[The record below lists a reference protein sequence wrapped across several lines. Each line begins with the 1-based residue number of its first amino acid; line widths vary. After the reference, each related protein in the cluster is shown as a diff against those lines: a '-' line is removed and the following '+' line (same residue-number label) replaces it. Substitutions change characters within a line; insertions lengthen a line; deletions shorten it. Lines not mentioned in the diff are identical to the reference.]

1 MLFLKAVIFRKG
13 VENMS
18 RGKNINMFLMEGDVT
33 SSIKCTLSNWTG
45 VIYKI
50 PRTKLNSELIKQR
63 QHLKY
68 SGIYFLIGKSDKEDK
83 NLVYVGQAGNRKNGK
98 ALLLRLLEHTKDG
111 KMDFFNE
118 VIVLTTDTNIFG
130 PTELNY
136 LENKFAERYILKN
149 QNEPNIGNV
158 TEEKESELIEILS
171 NSEMII
177 GTLGH
182 KLFIPTLNKDT
193 LEEEVAKDK
202 DLLFLSRKIRKSN
215 LQIEAKCKR
224 TNEGFVGL
232 KGSMISL
239 EDLKTMP
246 KLIKKLR
253 DQLITSKIIKN
264 GILMENQLF
273 ISASYAAAFVLGT
286 NANGLT
292 HWKTKNG
299 QTLKELEEN

>member
-1 MLFLKAVIFRKG
+1 
-13 VENMS
+13 MS
-18 RGKNINMFLMEGDVT
+18 REKNINMFLMEGDVT

-83 NLVYVGQAGNRKNGK
+83 NLVYVGQAGNRKNGE
-98 ALLLRLLEHTKDG
+98 ALLLRLLEHTKDE

-136 LENKFAERYILKN
+136 LENKFAEKFSKRYILKN

-182 KLFIPTLNKDT
+182 KLFIPTLEKDT
-193 LEEEVAKDK
+193 VDDAVIADEE
-202 DLLFLSRKIRKSN
+202 LLFLSRKIRKSN

-224 TNEGFVGL
+224 TNEGFVVL

-246 KLIKKLR
+246 KLIKELR
-253 DQLITSKIIKN
+253 VQLINSGIIKD
-264 GILMENQLF
+264 GILKENQLF
-273 ISASYAAAFVLGT
+273 TSASYAAAFVLGT

-292 HWKTKNG
+292 HWKTKDG
-299 QTLKELEEN
+299 QILKELEGN

>member
-1 MLFLKAVIFRKG
+1 
-13 VENMS
+13 MS

-83 NLVYVGQAGNRKNGK
+83 NLVYVGQAGNRKNGE

-136 LENKFAERYILKN
+136 LENKFAEKIKFSKRYILKN

-182 KLFIPTLNKDT
+182 KLFIPTLEKDIDDVVIAD
-193 LEEEVAKDK
+193 EE
-202 DLLFLSRKIRKSN
+202 LLFLSRKIRKSN

-224 TNEGFVGL
+224 TNEGFVVL

-246 KLIKKLR
+246 KLIKELR
-253 DQLITSKIIKN
+253 VQLINSGIIKD
-264 GILMENQLF
+264 GILKENQLF
-273 ISASYAAAFVLGT
+273 TSASYAAAFVLGT

-292 HWKTKNG
+292 HWKTKDG
-299 QTLKELEEN
+299 QTLKELEDN

>member
-1 MLFLKAVIFRKG
+1 
-13 VENMS
+13 MS

-83 NLVYVGQAGNRKNGK
+83 NLVYVGQAGNRKNGE

-136 LENKFAERYILKN
+136 LENKFAEKIKFSKRYILKN

-182 KLFIPTLNKDT
+182 KLFIPTLEKDIDDVVIAD
-193 LEEEVAKDK
+193 EE
-202 DLLFLSRKIRKSN
+202 LLFLSRKIRKSN

-224 TNEGFVGL
+224 TNEGFVVL

-246 KLIKKLR
+246 KLIKELR
-253 DQLITSKIIKN
+253 VQLISSGIIKD
-264 GILMENQLF
+264 GILKENQLF
-273 ISASYAAAFVLGT
+273 TSASYAAAFVLGT

-292 HWKTKNG
+292 HWKIKNG
-299 QTLKELEEN
+299 QTLKELEDN

>member
-1 MLFLKAVIFRKG
+1 
-13 VENMS
+13 MS

-83 NLVYVGQAGNRKNGK
+83 NLVYVGQAGNRKNGE

-136 LENKFAERYILKN
+136 LENKFAEKIKFSKRYILKN

-182 KLFIPTLNKDT
+182 KLFIPTLEKDIDDVVIAD
-193 LEEEVAKDK
+193 EE
-202 DLLFLSRKIRKSN
+202 LLFLSRKIRKSN

-224 TNEGFVGL
+224 TNEGFVVL

-246 KLIKKLR
+246 KLIKELR
-253 DQLITSKIIKN
+253 VQLISSGIIKD
-264 GILMENQLF
+264 GILKENQLF
-273 ISASYAAAFVLGT
+273 TSASYAAAFVLGT

-292 HWKTKNG
+292 HWKTKDG
-299 QTLKELEEN
+299 QTLKELEGN

>member
-1 MLFLKAVIFRKG
+1 
-13 VENMS
+13 MS

-33 SSIKCTLSNWTG
+33 RSIKCTLSNWTG

-83 NLVYVGQAGNRKNGK
+83 NLVYVGQAGNRKNGE

-136 LENKFAERYILKN
+136 LENKFAEKIKFSKRYILKN

-182 KLFIPTLNKDT
+182 KLFIPTLEKDIDDVVIAD
-193 LEEEVAKDK
+193 EE
-202 DLLFLSRKIRKSN
+202 LLFLSRKIRKSN

-224 TNEGFVGL
+224 TNEGFVDL

-246 KLIKKLR
+246 KLIKELR
-253 DQLITSKIIKN
+253 VQLISSGIIKD
-264 GILMENQLF
+264 GILKENQLF
-273 ISASYAAAFVLGT
+273 TSASYAAAFVLGT

-292 HWKTKNG
+292 HWKTKDG

>member
-1 MLFLKAVIFRKG
+1 
-13 VENMS
+13 MS

-83 NLVYVGQAGNRKNGK
+83 NLVYVGQAGNRKNGE
-98 ALLLRLLEHTKDG
+98 ALLLRLLEHTKDE

-136 LENKFAERYILKN
+136 LENKFAEKIKFSKRYILKN

-182 KLFIPTLNKDT
+182 KLFIPTLEKDIDDVVIAD
-193 LEEEVAKDK
+193 EE
-202 DLLFLSRKIRKSN
+202 LLFLSRKIRKSN

-224 TNEGFVGL
+224 TNEGFVVL

-246 KLIKKLR
+246 KLIKELR
-253 DQLITSKIIKN
+253 VQLISSGIIKD
-264 GILMENQLF
+264 GILKENQLF
-273 ISASYAAAFVLGT
+273 TSASYAAAFVLGT

-299 QTLKELEEN
+299 QTLKELEDN

>member
-1 MLFLKAVIFRKG
+1 
-13 VENMS
+13 MS

-136 LENKFAERYILKN
+136 LENKFAEKIKFAERYILKN

-224 TNEGFVGL
+224 TNEGFVVL

-273 ISASYAAAFVLGT
+273 TSASYAAAFVLGT

>member
-1 MLFLKAVIFRKG
+1 
-13 VENMS
+13 MS

-83 NLVYVGQAGNRKNGK
+83 NLVYVGQAGNRKNGE
-98 ALLLRLLEHTKDG
+98 ALLLRLLEHTKDE

-136 LENKFAERYILKN
+136 LENKFAEKIKFSKRYILKN

-182 KLFIPTLNKDT
+182 KLFIPTLEKDIDDVVIAD
-193 LEEEVAKDK
+193 EE
-202 DLLFLSRKIRKSN
+202 LLFLSRKIRKSN

-224 TNEGFVGL
+224 TNEGFVVL

-246 KLIKKLR
+246 KLIKELR
-253 DQLITSKIIKN
+253 VQLISSGIIKD
-264 GILMENQLF
+264 GILKENQLF
-273 ISASYAAAFVLGT
+273 TSASYAAAFVLGT

-292 HWKTKNG
+292 HWKTKDG

>member
-1 MLFLKAVIFRKG
+1 MLFLKAVIFREG

-83 NLVYVGQAGNRKNGK
+83 NLVYVGQAGNRKNGE

-193 LEEEVAKDK
+193 LEEEAVKDK

-224 TNEGFVGL
+224 TNEGFVVL

-273 ISASYAAAFVLGT
+273 TSASYAAAFVLGT

-299 QTLKELEEN
+299 QTLKELEDN

>member
-1 MLFLKAVIFRKG
+1 
-13 VENMS
+13 MS

-33 SSIKCTLSNWTG
+33 SYIKCTLSNWTG

-83 NLVYVGQAGNRKNGK
+83 NLVYVGQAGNRKNGE

-136 LENKFAERYILKN
+136 LENKFAEKIKFSKRYILKN

-182 KLFIPTLNKDT
+182 KLFIPTLEKDIDDVVIAD
-193 LEEEVAKDK
+193 EE
-202 DLLFLSRKIRKSN
+202 LLFLSRKIRKSN

-224 TNEGFVGL
+224 TNEGFVVL

-246 KLIKKLR
+246 KLIKELR
-253 DQLITSKIIKN
+253 VQLISSGIIKD
-264 GILMENQLF
+264 GILKENQLF
-273 ISASYAAAFVLGT
+273 TSASYAAAFVLGT

-292 HWKTKNG
+292 HWKTKDG

>member
-1 MLFLKAVIFRKG
+1 
-13 VENMS
+13 MS

-83 NLVYVGQAGNRKNGK
+83 NLVYVGQAGNRKNGE

-182 KLFIPTLNKDT
+182 KLFIPTLNKDM
-193 LEEEVAKDK
+193 LEEEVANDK

-224 TNEGFVGL
+224 TNEGFVVL

-273 ISASYAAAFVLGT
+273 TSASYAAAFVLGT

-292 HWKTKNG
+292 HWKTKDG
-299 QTLKELEEN
+299 QTLKELEDN

>member
-1 MLFLKAVIFRKG
+1 MPK
-13 VENMS
+13 
-18 RGKNINMFLMEGDVT
+18 GKNINLFLMESDVT

-45 VIYKI
+45 VVYKI
-50 PRTKLNSELIKQR
+50 PRSRLTSDVIKQR
-63 QHLKY
+63 QHLKN
-68 SGIYFLIGKSDKEDK
+68 SGIYFLIGESTEENKSI
-83 NLVYVGQAGNRKNGK
+83 VYVGQAGNRKNDE
-98 ALLLRLLEHTKDG
+98 AVLSRLLEHDKDG

-136 LENKFAERYILKN
+136 LENKFAEKIKFSKRYILKN

-193 LEEEVAKDK
+193 LEEEVVKDEE
-202 DLLFLSRKIRKSN
+202 LLFLSRKIRKSN

-224 TNEGFVGL
+224 TNEGFVVL

-246 KLIKKLR
+246 KLIKELR
-253 DQLITSKIIKN
+253 VQLINSGIIKD
-264 GILMENQLF
+264 GILKENQLF
-273 ISASYAAAFVLGT
+273 TSASYAAAFVLGT

-299 QTLKELEEN
+299 QTLKELEDN

>member
-1 MLFLKAVIFRKG
+1 
-13 VENMS
+13 MS

-83 NLVYVGQAGNRKNGK
+83 NLVYVGQAGNRKNGE

-136 LENKFAERYILKN
+136 LENKFAEKIKFAERYILKN

-193 LEEEVAKDK
+193 LEEEAVKDK

-224 TNEGFVGL
+224 TNEGFVVL

-273 ISASYAAAFVLGT
+273 TSASYAAAFVLGT

-299 QTLKELEEN
+299 

>member
-1 MLFLKAVIFRKG
+1 
-13 VENMS
+13 MS

-83 NLVYVGQAGNRKNGK
+83 NLVYVGQAGNRKNGE

-136 LENKFAERYILKN
+136 LENKFAEKIKFSKRYILKN

-182 KLFIPTLNKDT
+182 KLFIPTLEKDIDDVVIAD
-193 LEEEVAKDK
+193 EE
-202 DLLFLSRKIRKSN
+202 LLFLSRKIRKSN

-224 TNEGFVGL
+224 TNEGFVVL

-246 KLIKKLR
+246 KLIKELR
-253 DQLITSKIIKN
+253 VQLINSGIIKD
-264 GILMENQLF
+264 GILKENQLF
-273 ISASYAAAFVLGT
+273 TSASYAAAFVLGT

-292 HWKTKNG
+292 HWKTKDG

>member
-1 MLFLKAVIFRKG
+1 MT
-13 VENMS
+13 

-83 NLVYVGQAGNRKNGK
+83 NLVYVGQAGNRKNGE
-98 ALLLRLLEHTKDG
+98 ALLLRLLEHTKDE

-136 LENKFAERYILKN
+136 LENKFAEKIKFAERYILKN

-182 KLFIPTLNKDT
+182 KLFIPTLEKDIDDVVIAD
-193 LEEEVAKDK
+193 EE
-202 DLLFLSRKIRKSN
+202 LLFLSRKIRKSN

-224 TNEGFVGL
+224 TNEGFVVL

-246 KLIKKLR
+246 KLIKELR
-253 DQLITSKIIKN
+253 VQLISSGIIKD
-264 GILMENQLF
+264 GILKENQLF
-273 ISASYAAAFVLGT
+273 TSASYAAAFVLGT

-292 HWKTKNG
+292 QWKTKNG

>member
-1 MLFLKAVIFRKG
+1 
-13 VENMS
+13 
-18 RGKNINMFLMEGDVT
+18 
-33 SSIKCTLSNWTG
+33 
-45 VIYKI
+45 
-50 PRTKLNSELIKQR
+50 
-63 QHLKY
+63 
-68 SGIYFLIGKSDKEDK
+68 
-83 NLVYVGQAGNRKNGK
+83 
-98 ALLLRLLEHTKDG
+98 
-111 KMDFFNE
+111 MDFFNE

-136 LENKFAERYILKN
+136 LENKFAEKIKFSKRYILKN

-182 KLFIPTLNKDT
+182 KLFIPTLEKDT
-193 LEEEVAKDK
+193 VDDAVIADEE
-202 DLLFLSRKIRKSN
+202 LLFLSRKIRKSN

-224 TNEGFVGL
+224 TNEGFVVL

-246 KLIKKLR
+246 KLIKELR
-253 DQLITSKIIKN
+253 VQLINSGIIKD
-264 GILMENQLF
+264 GILKENQLF
-273 ISASYAAAFVLGT
+273 TSASYAAAFVLGT

-292 HWKTKNG
+292 HWKIKNG
-299 QTLKELEEN
+299 QTLKELEDN

>member
-1 MLFLKAVIFRKG
+1 
-13 VENMS
+13 MS

-83 NLVYVGQAGNRKNGK
+83 NLVYVGQAGNRKNGE

-136 LENKFAERYILKN
+136 LENKFAEKIKFSKRYILKN

-182 KLFIPTLNKDT
+182 KLFIPTLEKDIDDVVIAD
-193 LEEEVAKDK
+193 EE
-202 DLLFLSRKIRKSN
+202 LLFLSRKIRKSN

-224 TNEGFVGL
+224 TNEGFVVL

-246 KLIKKLR
+246 KLIKELR
-253 DQLITSKIIKN
+253 VQLISSGIIKD
-264 GILMENQLF
+264 GILKENQLF
-273 ISASYAAAFVLGT
+273 TSASYAAAFVLGT

-299 QTLKELEEN
+299 QTLKELEDN

>member
-1 MLFLKAVIFRKG
+1 
-13 VENMS
+13 MS

-83 NLVYVGQAGNRKNGK
+83 NLVYVGQAGNRKNGE

-136 LENKFAERYILKN
+136 LENKFAEKIKFSKRYILKN

-182 KLFIPTLNKDT
+182 KLFIPTLEKDIDDVVIAD
-193 LEEEVAKDK
+193 EE
-202 DLLFLSRKIRKSN
+202 LLFLSRKIRKSN

-224 TNEGFVGL
+224 TNEGFVVL

-246 KLIKKLR
+246 KLIKELR
-253 DQLITSKIIKN
+253 VQLISSGIIKD
-264 GILMENQLF
+264 GILKENQLF
-273 ISASYAAAFVLGT
+273 TSASYAAAFVLGT

-292 HWKTKNG
+292 HWKTKDG
-299 QTLKELEEN
+299 QILKELEGN

>member
-1 MLFLKAVIFRKG
+1 
-13 VENMS
+13 MS

-83 NLVYVGQAGNRKNGK
+83 NLVYVGQAGNRKNGE

-136 LENKFAERYILKN
+136 LENKFAEKIKFSKRYILKN

-182 KLFIPTLNKDT
+182 KLFIPTLEKDIDDVVIAD
-193 LEEEVAKDK
+193 EE
-202 DLLFLSRKIRKSN
+202 LLFLSRKIRKSN

-224 TNEGFVGL
+224 TNEGFVVL

-246 KLIKKLR
+246 KLIKELR
-253 DQLITSKIIKN
+253 VQLISSGIIKD
-264 GILMENQLF
+264 GILKENQLF
-273 ISASYAAAFVLGT
+273 TSASYAAAFVLGT

-292 HWKTKNG
+292 HWKTKDG

>member
-1 MLFLKAVIFRKG
+1 
-13 VENMS
+13 MS

-50 PRTKLNSELIKQR
+50 PRTKLNSELIRQR

-83 NLVYVGQAGNRKNGK
+83 NLVYVGQAGNRKNGE

-193 LEEEVAKDK
+193 LEEEAVKDK
-202 DLLFLSRKIRKSN
+202 DLLFLSRKNKISN

-224 TNEGFVGL
+224 TNEGFVVL

-239 EDLKTMP
+239 EDLKIMP
-246 KLIKKLR
+246 KSIKKLR
-253 DQLITSKIIKN
+253 DQLIASKIIKN

-273 ISASYAAAFVLGT
+273 TSASYAAAFVLGT

-292 HWKTKNG
+292 HWKTKDG
-299 QTLKELEEN
+299 QTLKELEGN

>member
-1 MLFLKAVIFRKG
+1 
-13 VENMS
+13 MS

-83 NLVYVGQAGNRKNGK
+83 NLVYVGQAGNRKNGE

-182 KLFIPTLNKDT
+182 KLFIPTLNKDM

-224 TNEGFVGL
+224 TNEGFVVL

-273 ISASYAAAFVLGT
+273 TSASYAAAFVLGT

>member
-1 MLFLKAVIFRKG
+1 
-13 VENMS
+13 MS

-83 NLVYVGQAGNRKNGK
+83 NLVYVGQAGNRKNGE

-182 KLFIPTLNKDT
+182 KLFIPTLNKDM

-224 TNEGFVGL
+224 TNEGFVVL

-273 ISASYAAAFVLGT
+273 TSASYAAAFVLGT

-299 QTLKELEEN
+299 QTLKELEGN

>member
-1 MLFLKAVIFRKG
+1 MLFLKAVIFSKG

-50 PRTKLNSELIKQR
+50 PRTKLNSELIRQR

-83 NLVYVGQAGNRKNGK
+83 NLVYVGQAGNRKNGE

-136 LENKFAERYILKN
+136 LENKFAEKIKFAERYIK
-149 QNEPNIGNV
+149 IYI
-158 TEEKESELIEILS
+158 EK
-171 NSEMII
+171 
-177 GTLGH
+177 
-182 KLFIPTLNKDT
+182 
-193 LEEEVAKDK
+193 
-202 DLLFLSRKIRKSN
+202 
-215 LQIEAKCKR
+215 
-224 TNEGFVGL
+224 
-232 KGSMISL
+232 
-239 EDLKTMP
+239 
-246 KLIKKLR
+246 
-253 DQLITSKIIKN
+253 SK
-264 GILMENQLF
+264 
-273 ISASYAAAFVLGT
+273 
-286 NANGLT
+286 
-292 HWKTKNG
+292 
-299 QTLKELEEN
+299 

>member
-1 MLFLKAVIFRKG
+1 
-13 VENMS
+13 
-18 RGKNINMFLMEGDVT
+18 
-33 SSIKCTLSNWTG
+33 
-45 VIYKI
+45 
-50 PRTKLNSELIKQR
+50 
-63 QHLKY
+63 
-68 SGIYFLIGKSDKEDK
+68 
-83 NLVYVGQAGNRKNGK
+83 
-98 ALLLRLLEHTKDG
+98 
-111 KMDFFNE
+111 MDFFNE

-136 LENKFAERYILKN
+136 LENKFAEKIKFSKRYILKN

-182 KLFIPTLNKDT
+182 KLFIPTLEKDT
-193 LEEEVAKDK
+193 VDDAVIADEE
-202 DLLFLSRKIRKSN
+202 LLFLSRKIRKSN

-224 TNEGFVGL
+224 TNEGFVVL

-246 KLIKKLR
+246 KLIKELR
-253 DQLITSKIIKN
+253 VQLINSGIIKD
-264 GILMENQLF
+264 GILKENQLF
-273 ISASYAAAFVLGT
+273 TSASYAAAFVLGT

-292 HWKTKNG
+292 HWKTKDG
-299 QTLKELEEN
+299 QTLKELEGN

>member
-1 MLFLKAVIFRKG
+1 
-13 VENMS
+13 MS

-83 NLVYVGQAGNRKNGK
+83 NLVYVGQAGNRKNGE

-136 LENKFAERYILKN
+136 LENKFAEKIKFSKRYILKN

-182 KLFIPTLNKDT
+182 KLFIPTLEKDIDDVVIAD
-193 LEEEVAKDK
+193 EE
-202 DLLFLSRKIRKSN
+202 LLFLSRKIRKSN

-224 TNEGFVGL
+224 TNEGFVVL

-246 KLIKKLR
+246 KLIKELR
-253 DQLITSKIIKN
+253 VQLISSGIIKD
-264 GILMENQLF
+264 GILKENQLF
-273 ISASYAAAFVLGT
+273 TSASYAAAD
-286 NANGLT
+286 
-292 HWKTKNG
+292 
-299 QTLKELEEN
+299 